1 MVCDNQIV
9 ILYNQKIC
17 LDHQELDFDHEN
29 LFKLLKHIKISY
41 LRLLLIVFCQDR
53 SVWAQNQNI
62 HVFPDA
68 LIPGKILP
76 GAVNLKNHQ
85 K

>member
-1 MVCDNQIV
+1 MVWDNQIV
-9 ILYNQKIC
+9 ILYDQKTC
-17 LDHQELDFDHEN
+17 LDHQELDFNNEN
-29 LFKLLKHIKISY
+29 WFKQFKYIKISY
-41 LRLLLIVFCQDR
+41 LRLLLIVFGQDR
-53 SVWAQNQNI
+53 SVWAQNQKFQ
-62 HVFPDA
+62 VFPDT